1 MSKRPE
7 MNFHVFAIVW
17 KSKDFRETHSY
28 LKQNMNMVG
37 KEMGE
42 HGLSTLPTSHHSW
55 LLYTGHVWPFYSYW
69 AEP

>member
-42 HGLSTLPTSHHSW
+42 PGLSTLPRKPP
-55 LLYTGHVWPFYSYW
+55 LLASLHWPCLAIS
-69 AEP
+69 